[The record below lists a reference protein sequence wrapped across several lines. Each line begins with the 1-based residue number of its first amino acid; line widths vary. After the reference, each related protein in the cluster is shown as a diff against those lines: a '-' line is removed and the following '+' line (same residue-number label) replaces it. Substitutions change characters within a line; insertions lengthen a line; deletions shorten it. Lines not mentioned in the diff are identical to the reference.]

1 MGRRMRAVWDGQ
13 AATFD
18 DEPDHGLRDPA
29 VRRAWTTLLLPLL
42 PAASSLILDVGC
54 GTGSLAVLLAAAGHE
69 VCGVDS
75 SGRMLEQARAKAA
88 AVDASAVFVQA
99 DARRLPFAPAT
110 FDLVLGRHLLWAFDD
125 PDPVLAGW
133 VERLKPP
140 GRLVLV
146 EGRWSTGAGLS
157 MSECRQAVARHR
169 QEVIVDL
176 LDDPALW
183 GGPIQDERYLIH
195 SPR

>member
-1 MGRRMRAVWDGQ
+1 MRAVWDGQ

-29 VRRAWTTLLLPLL
+29 VRRAWATLLLPLL
-42 PAASSLILDVGC
+42 TAAPSLILDVGC
-54 GTGSLAVLLAAAGHE
+54 G
-69 VCGVDS
+69 
-75 SGRMLEQARAKAA
+75 RA
-88 AVDASAVFVQA
+88 
-99 DARRLPFAPAT
+99 
-110 FDLVLGRHLLWAFDD
+110 RHLLWAFDD

-133 VERLKPP
+133 VGRLKPR
-140 GRLVLV
+140 GRLLLV

-157 MSECRQAVARHR
+157 MWECRQAVARHR

-195 SPR
+195 SRR